1 MLPQDDDADLLP
13 APPSLPS
20 PPPPPPPPPPPVEV
34 PVAWLLENASPT
46 IQFRTM
52 RAFIDF
58 NGVPAKID
66 ALTLTREAGRLAVAQ
81 NADGMWSRSI
91 LEIPAHGARN
101 PAASVGTASAVHR
114 LLELGW
120 DRESPPLF
128 GARRPLFRLLAEDH
142 DPAFLYELAPN
153 GKEVDVV
160 HWSRGVLR
168 GAAAAALA
176 HAGYERD
183 PRLRGAA
190 TRLVER
196 VDDFISSPLADDPW
210 VKVSGTPVLSPDAAP
225 PSMHFLMM
233 LAFMPE
239 FRNERDDFIDRL
251 MSYLSRPVPKHVS
264 AQLVGTRVLK
274 NRFLLLGDPIPSRQA
289 ADADVPHALL
299 WLELAARLRI
309 LERHEGWKRHFER
322 FLDDRGRD
330 FVWRPSKSQTVLT
343 SHDVAWPFAD
353 LQGKGAEGISA
364 DATFRL
370 GLIAKTVGRPIE
382 FA

>member
-1 MLPQDDDADLLP
+1 
-13 APPSLPS
+13 
-20 PPPPPPPPPPPVEV
+20 
-34 PVAWLLENASPT
+34 
-46 IQFRTM
+46 M

-58 NGVPAKID
+58 DGALPKID
-66 ALTLTREAGRLAVAQ
+66 VLTLTREAGRLSVAQ
-81 NADGMWSRSI
+81 SSDGAWNRSI
-91 LEIPAHGARN
+91 LAIPAPGARN
-101 PAASVGTASAVHR
+101 PAASVGTTSAVHR

-120 DRESPPLF
+120 DRDSPPVY

-142 DPAFLYELAPN
+142 DPAFLYELASN
-153 GKEVDVV
+153 GKDAEVV
-160 HWSRGVLR
+160 HWSRGILR

-190 TRLVER
+190 SRLVER

-210 VKVSGTPVLSPDAAP
+210 VKVSGTHVLSPDAAP
-225 PSMHFLMM
+225 PSTHFLMM

-251 MSYLSRPVPKHVS
+251 MAYLSRPVPKHAS
-264 AQLVGTRVLK
+264 AQLVGTRVFP
-274 NRFLLLGDPIPSRQA
+274 NRFLRLGDPIPSRSA
-289 ADADVPHALL
+289 ADADVPHTLL
-299 WLELAARLRI
+299 WLELVARLRI
-309 LERHEGWKRHFER
+309 LDRHEGWKRHFER

-330 FVWRPSKSQTVLT
+330 FVWRPSKSQTVVT

-370 GLIAKTVGRPIE
+370 GLIAKTIGRPIE
-382 FA
+382 LG